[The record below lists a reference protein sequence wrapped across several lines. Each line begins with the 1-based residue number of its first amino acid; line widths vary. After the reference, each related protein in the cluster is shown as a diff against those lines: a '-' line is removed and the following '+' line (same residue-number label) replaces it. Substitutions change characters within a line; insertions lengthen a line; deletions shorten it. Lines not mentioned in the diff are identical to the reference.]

1 MVDTGGQVSSKGVLP
16 RRIDTLDMGLQIHA
30 LGPDGEIQMDRH
42 FSIWNYRRCIAVSGY
57 MAGLLS
63 KKELEHQFRST
74 ADLQLFSKIEV
85 DDDGKY
91 KNPLDNP
98 DLEIDLDITPPEDG
112 ETEFLYINT
121 IRDDDLIPIGCTVKV
136 PKNWDAIPSDAMK
149 PVLTSMIKQNISTE
163 DMLTEMIYKF
173 CKKKGLGEIT
183 KKDARELALV
193 GTETGGTVHEG
204 ESVSLLG
211 MILSMGMFD
220 YVKNKPDKSRK
231 NTLDGVFESWSEVGS
246 LASFNGVWLQIA
258 QSQRMKIT

>member
-1 MVDTGGQVSSKGVLP
+1 
-16 RRIDTLDMGLQIHA
+16 MGLQIHA

-42 FSIWNYRRCIAVSGY
+42 FSIWNYRRCIAVSGFT
-57 MAGLLS
+57 AGLLS

-74 ADLQLFSKIEV
+74 ADLQLFSNIQV

-98 DLEIDLDITPPEDG
+98 DLEIDLDITPPEDS

-121 IRDDDLIPIGCTVKV
+121 IRNDDLIPIACTVKV

-149 PVLTSMIKQNISTE
+149 PVLTSMIKQNMSTE

-173 CKKKGLGEIT
+173 CKKEGLSEIT

-204 ESVSLLG
+204 ESVALLG
-211 MILSMGMFD
+211 MILSKGMFD
-220 YVKNKPDKSRK
+220 FVQDKTNKADKK
-231 NTLDGVFESWSEVGS
+231 ALDNVFESWGEMGS
-246 LASFNGVWLQIA
+246 LASFNGVWLQVA
-258 QSQRMKIT
+258 HSRSITLT